1 MSLHIR
7 SKPERKHKA
16 SFIIPYKKTSSV
28 VPIANNNHNG
38 SNNEYIDVNQIRLSF
53 QPDRKFTLKSLGNYL
68 RHTRGSQI
76 HNQSATRIKPRGGK
90 KNKKTEKRK
99 SRKNRTKRRK
109 LI

>member
-1 MSLHIR
+1 MSLSRR
-7 SKPERKHKA
+7 SKPERKHKT
-16 SFIIPYKKTSSV
+16 SYIIPYKKTSSV
-28 VPIANNNHNG
+28 VPLANR
-38 SNNEYIDVNQIRLSF
+38 NNEDIDVNQIRLSF

-76 HNQSATRIKPRGGK
+76 HNQNTNAFKPHGGK
-90 KNKKTEKRK
+90 KNKNTKKHK

>member
-1 MSLHIR
+1 MSLRRR
-7 SKPERKHKA
+7 SKPERKHKT
-16 SFIIPYKKTSSV
+16 SYIIPYKKTYSV
-28 VPIANNNHNG
+28 VPLANNN
-38 SNNEYIDVNQIRLSF
+38 NEDINVNQINLSF

-76 HNQSATRIKPRGGK
+76 HNQNATTINPRGGK
-90 KNKKTEKRK
+90 KNKKTKKGK

>member
-1 MSLHIR
+1 MFLSLR
-7 SKPERKHKA
+7 NKPERKHKI
-16 SFIIPYKKTSSV
+16 SYIIKPHKKTSSV
-28 VPIANNNHNG
+28 VPVVNHN
-38 SNNEYIDVNQIRLSF
+38 NEDIDVNQIRLSF

-76 HNQSATRIKPRGGK
+76 YNQSATRIKPHGGK
-90 KNKKTEKRK
+90 NNKKTEKRK